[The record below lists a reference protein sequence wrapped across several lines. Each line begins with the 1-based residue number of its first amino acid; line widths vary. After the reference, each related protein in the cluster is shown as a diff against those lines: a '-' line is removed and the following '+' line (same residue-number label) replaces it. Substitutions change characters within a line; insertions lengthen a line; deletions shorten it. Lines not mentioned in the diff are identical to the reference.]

1 MKQRLPWIIG
11 AVVAVLV
18 AVFAIVAVTGTS
30 DEDRSA
36 AGVVSEFQ
44 DVDVSGESLAA
55 FTGQGTDPALGVV
68 APVLRGAGPTGN
80 VVTTEPGAPTLLVFL
95 AHWCPVCQREV
106 PVLVN
111 WFNDGMVPDNLDVI
125 AVTTSSDP
133 ASPNFPP
140 SAWLANEKWPA
151 VWPIMADSGANDAAN
166 AFGLNAFPYF
176 TLVGSD
182 GRVLW
187 RHSGEIDSTTLTLAL
202 TTALAGN

>member
-30 DEDRSA
+30 DADQSA
-36 AGVVSEFQ
+36 EGVVSEFQ
-44 DVDVSGESLAA
+44 DVEVSGDSLPG
-55 FTGQGTDPALGVV
+55 FSGEGTDAALGAV

-111 WFNDGMVPDNLDVI
+111 WFNDGLVPDNLDVI
-125 AVTTSSDP
+125 AVTTSTDP
-133 ASPNFPP
+133 SAPNFPP
-140 SAWLANEKWPA
+140 STWLANEKWPA

-166 AFGLNAFPYF
+166 AFGLNAFPF
-176 TLVGSD
+176 MTLVSSD
-182 GRVLW
+182 GKVLW
-187 RHSGEIDSTTLTLAL
+187 RHSGEIDGTSLTVAL